1 MEAMSSPP
9 PVPRDRPR
17 RPTVGARQAATK
29 ATTGPAR
36 PDAGPG
42 WPRRDPGRGR
52 GIYDRRRQ
60 RAAEH
65 WPLPARFNAWLFRH
79 PELVLALLGRR
90 APVRIE
96 GKVLNRST
104 QAMLETVNRLQRLGF
119 SSGPTFDHE
128 VIRRQLLRMTLIA
141 MPVRTDVHVT
151 GRVIPPAESPE
162 GSDGIPVRVYR
173 RFGSGVGAGV
183 GLGTLPPAVVY
194 YHGGGWVA
202 GDLRSHDACCRLL
215 AAVSG
220 CVVVSV
226 DYRLAPE
233 HPYPA
238 AVEDATAAYAWV
250 HRHAEEL
257 GIAEGRV
264 GVMGDSAGG
273 NLAAVVSLLT
283 REGEPTTV
291 PGLPAPVAQGLIYPA
306 VAIRFHP
313 DSAAL
318 GHGFLLTIEAMEQM
332 RGAYVPDEADWD
344 DPAVSPLLAED
355 LAGAAPA
362 LVVTA
367 GFDPLHYDDDAY
379 ADRLVKAGVEV
390 EHRHYDDQVH
400 GFFGMGILADSLA
413 LSVEVCD
420 AMGRLMHRDAPLAE

>member
-1 MEAMSSPP
+1 
-9 PVPRDRPR
+9 
-17 RPTVGARQAATK
+17 
-29 ATTGPAR
+29 
-36 PDAGPG
+36 
-42 WPRRDPGRGR
+42 
-52 GIYDRRRQ
+52 
-60 RAAEH
+60 
-65 WPLPARFNAWLFRH
+65 
-79 PELVLALLGRR
+79 
-90 APVRIE
+90 
-96 GKVLNRST
+96 
-104 QAMLETVNRLQRLGF
+104 MLETVNRLQRLGF

-226 DYRLAPE
+226 DYRLALE

-273 NLAAVVSLLT
+273 TWRPWCPS
-283 REGEPTTV
+283 
-291 PGLPAPVAQGLIYPA
+291 
-306 VAIRFHP
+306 
-313 DSAAL
+313 
-318 GHGFLLTIEAMEQM
+318 
-332 RGAYVPDEADWD
+332 
-344 DPAVSPLLAED
+344 
-355 LAGAAPA
+355 
-362 LVVTA
+362 
-367 GFDPLHYDDDAY
+367 
-379 ADRLVKAGVEV
+379 
-390 EHRHYDDQVH
+390 
-400 GFFGMGILADSLA
+400 
-413 LSVEVCD
+413 
-420 AMGRLMHRDAPLAE
+420 